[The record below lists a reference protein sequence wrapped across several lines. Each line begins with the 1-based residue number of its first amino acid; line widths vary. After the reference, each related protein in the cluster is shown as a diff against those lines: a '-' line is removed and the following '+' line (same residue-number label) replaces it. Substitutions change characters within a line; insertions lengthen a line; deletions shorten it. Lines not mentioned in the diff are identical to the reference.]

1 MSHKNVTQV
10 ITFDIA
16 FLYLEEHNFVALG
29 KTICYVFD
37 VFPNPQIYTMCF
49 KVYLNFEH
57 STLTLS
63 LTDNV
68 YLRKPGDT

>member
-29 KTICYVFD
+29 KTICYAFD
-37 VFPNPQIYTMCF
+37 VFPNPQI
-49 KVYLNFEH
+49 
-57 STLTLS
+57 
-63 LTDNV
+63 
-68 YLRKPGDT
+68 